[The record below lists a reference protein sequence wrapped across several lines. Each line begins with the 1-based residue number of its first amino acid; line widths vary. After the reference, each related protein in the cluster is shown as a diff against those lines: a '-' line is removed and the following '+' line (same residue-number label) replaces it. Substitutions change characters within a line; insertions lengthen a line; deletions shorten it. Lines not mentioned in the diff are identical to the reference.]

1 MDVNKNTYTFSFAII
16 MVILVAAILSIT
28 FIQLKPLQDKNIE
41 LEKKQNILSSIGVNI
56 LRDSSEIVYPIY
68 IKEEILINSNGE
80 VVNGSAFDV
89 DLSVELKKE
98 KEKQVLPLF
107 ISEIS
112 NEIKYIIP
120 LRGKGLWGP
129 IWGFI
134 ALEEDLNTV
143 YGAVFDH
150 KAETPGLGAEINQ
163 PFFQDQF
170 AGKNIFE
177 ADKLISIAVTKG
189 GVDPENL
196 YAVNG
201 ISGGTITSDG
211 VTDMLLERLEMYLP
225 YLEKKKKDREVN
237 LLMLEMDSVPSLND
251 TITY

>member
-112 NEIKYIIP
+112 NEIK
-120 LRGKGLWGP
+120 
-129 IWGFI
+129 
-134 ALEEDLNTV
+134 
-143 YGAVFDH
+143 
-150 KAETPGLGAEINQ
+150 
-163 PFFQDQF
+163 
-170 AGKNIFE
+170 
-177 ADKLISIAVTKG
+177 S
-189 GVDPENL
+189 
-196 YAVNG
+196 
-201 ISGGTITSDG
+201 TIRS
-211 VTDMLLERLEMYLP
+211 
-225 YLEKKKKDREVN
+225 K
-237 LLMLEMDSVPSLND
+237 
-251 TITY
+251 ITE